1 MTNIAIIAKD
11 NTDAQAIL
19 LANKLGINFVQSQEP
34 EELSKYQA
42 VLILDA
48 EKLSMLQCTKD
59 NIGAVYVDFVSGV
72 ANHRRKFGGGK
83 SQMLAK
89 AMGLNKFKNPHVLD
103 ATAGLG
109 RDAFVLACLG
119 CKVDMVECSP
129 IIFELLKDG
138 LQRANQDLS
147 ISQITKN
154 MSLTNADSCQ
164 YIENLVTKPDV
175 IYLDPMFP
183 KRDKSALVKKE
194 MRIFKEIL
202 EDDADSDK
210 LLEVSLTKATKR
222 VVVKR
227 PRKSPFLQDKK
238 PSFVMEGKANRF
250 DVYVTT

>member
-1 MTNIAIIAKD
+1 MTLLAIIAKD

-19 LANKLGINFVQSQEP
+19 LANKLGIDFLQSQEP
-34 EELSKYQA
+34 EQLSKYQG

-59 NIGAVYVDFVSGV
+59 NIGAVYVDFVSGA

-89 AMGLNKFKNPHVLD
+89 AIGLNKFKSPHVLD

-119 CKVDMVECSP
+119 CKVDMVELSP

-138 LQRANQDLS
+138 LHRANQDLS
-147 ISQITKN
+147 ISQITHDI
-154 MSLTNADSCQ
+154 SLTNADSCQ
-164 YIENLVTKPDV
+164 YIASLVTKPDV

-202 EDDADSDK
+202 GDDKDADK
-210 LLEVSLTKATKR
+210 LLEVSLTIAKKR

-227 PRKSPFLQDKK
+227 PRKSPFLNDKK
-238 PSFVMEGKANRF
+238 PSFIMEGKANRF
-250 DVYVTT
+250 DVYVV

>member
-11 NTDAQAIL
+11 NREAEAIL
-19 LANKLGINFVQSQEP
+19 LAKKLGLDYVPLQKPDES
-34 EELSKYQA
+34 SKYAA

-48 EKLSMLQCTKD
+48 EKISLQTLMND
-59 NIGAVYVDFVSGV
+59 TMGAVYVDFVSGA

-89 AMGLNKFKNPHVLD
+89 AIGLNKFKNPHVLD

-119 CKVDMVECSP
+119 CKVDLVERSP

-138 LQRANQDLS
+138 LHRASQDLS
-147 ISQITKN
+147 ISQITQN

-202 EDDADSDK
+202 GDDDDAEK
-210 LLEVSLTKATKR
+210 LLDTSLTKAQKR

-227 PRKSPFLQDKK
+227 PRQSAYLNDKK
-238 PSFVMEGKANRF
+238 PSFILEGKANRF
-250 DVYVTT
+250 DVYVL